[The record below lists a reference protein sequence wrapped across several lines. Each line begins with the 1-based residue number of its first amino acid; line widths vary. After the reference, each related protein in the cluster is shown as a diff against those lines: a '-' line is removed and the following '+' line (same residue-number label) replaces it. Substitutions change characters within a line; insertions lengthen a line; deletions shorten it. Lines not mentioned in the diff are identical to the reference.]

1 MGALHAT
8 EVGEGTGRRP
18 RAAGGRHRPESGE
31 RGPMCGVGSTATQNR
46 GGEPLTGGAIRHI
59 AGWRWFKFNSNLKF
73 KCNSNFDPIKKD
85 LPALKNFEIKY
96 GYGGFEESNN
106 FLHRNFSRFRTDFK

>member
-1 MGALHAT
+1 LGRALAGDRGQR
-8 EVGEGTGRRP
+8 EAGTGP
-18 RAAGGRHRPESGE
+18 RAVSAGRCAVWAALLLKTGE
-31 RGPMCGVGSTATQNR
+31 
-46 GGEPLTGGAIRHI
+46 GEPLTGGAIRHI

-96 GYGGFEESNN
+96 GYEGFEERNN